1 MSAYVK
7 KSGVCLIAEA
17 DRPSEIHLLCT
28 RAGGLAMTVSVMVS
42 VCVLVCVT
50 PTSA

>member
-1 MSAYVK
+1 MSAYIK
-7 KSGVCLIAEA
+7 KSGACLIS